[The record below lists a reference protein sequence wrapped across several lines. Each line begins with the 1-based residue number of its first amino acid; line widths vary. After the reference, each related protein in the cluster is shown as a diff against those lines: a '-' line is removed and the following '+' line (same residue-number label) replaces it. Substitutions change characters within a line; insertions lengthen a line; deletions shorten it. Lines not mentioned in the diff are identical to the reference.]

1 MPLVPGTEP
10 YHHEGGPVGALLIH
24 GFTGSP
30 MAMRAWGQRLAAEGL
45 TVSVP
50 RLPGHGTTWQE
61 MNKTGWEDW
70 YAEVQRA
77 FDALLE
83 RCEQVFVMGL
93 SMGGSLALR
102 LAEDR
107 GDQVAGLVLVNP
119 AVHSERPD
127 RHLLPFIYRFVPA
140 FPGIKNDIATPGQD
154 ELAYDKIPLR
164 AAYSMAHGL
173 WPAVRADIAKVDQ
186 PMLMLQSAVD
196 HVVEKS
202 NAEWIMAHASSV
214 DAEEVMLR
222 DSFHVATLD
231 YDAPTIEERSLDFV
245 RRLAPAARP

>member
-1 MPLVPGTEP
+1 MPLVPGAEP

-77 FDALLE
+77 FDALRE

-127 RHLLPFIYRFVPA
+127 RHLLPFIYRFIPA
-140 FPGIKNDIATPGQD
+140 FPGIKNDIAKPGQD
-154 ELAYDKIPLR
+154 EIGLR
-164 AAYSMAHGL
+164 Q
-173 WPAVRADIAKVDQ
+173 D
-186 PMLMLQSAVD
+186 
-196 HVVEKS
+196 
-202 NAEWIMAHASSV
+202 
-214 DAEEVMLR
+214 
-222 DSFHVATLD
+222 
-231 YDAPTIEERSLDFV
+231 
-245 RRLAPAARP
+245 PAARRVLDGPRPVAGCPRRHRQGRPADAHAAERGRPRGREEQRRVDHGARVLGRRRGGHAARQLPRRHAGLRRAD